1 MQPTT
6 FEVCTAIAFVVV
18 LVCFL
23 FNNQQLK
30 REKSKVKRL
39 YTEIFLCTKN
49 IQGIEEKGA
58 KWYNSKAVYPASACS
73 RFDAA
78 CMAVADMHNV
88 ANEIVNELPLPL

>member
-6 FEVCTAIAFVVV
+6 FEICSSIAFVVV

-49 IQGIEEKGA
+49 AEGIHERGPA
-58 KWYNSKAVYPASACS
+58 WYTTEANHYGKPSH
-73 RFDAA
+73 FDALR
-78 CMAVADMHNV
+78 MAIADMHNT